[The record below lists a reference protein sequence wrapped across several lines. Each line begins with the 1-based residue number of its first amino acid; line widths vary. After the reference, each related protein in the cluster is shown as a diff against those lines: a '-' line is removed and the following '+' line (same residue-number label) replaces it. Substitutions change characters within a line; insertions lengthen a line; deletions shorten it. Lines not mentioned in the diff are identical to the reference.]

1 MRTLGFLRHHQPTGV
16 FIIDTVTPSRPP
28 VKRVPKAPG
37 PPRRA
42 LNGVLLLDKPLGM
55 SSNDALGRAKWILKA
70 KKGGHTGTL
79 DPLAS
84 GLLPLCFGE
93 ATKFS
98 NDALD
103 ASKSY
108 DALVVLGSTTSTG
121 DREGAILQ
129 TREIATDVAAIH
141 RALEKFRGDIL
152 QIPPMYSALKRDG
165 KPLYDYARAGIVL
178 ERGARP
184 VTIEELSWL
193 DEAQWHASENCTR
206 VCPQLPQRVHIWGSR
221 SAGTGA
227 VLKYSEDPEHRTT
240 PKMGPLGQLRAHPTL
255 NLRVRCSKGTYIRVL
270 AEDIGEALGCGAHL
284 GGLRRT
290 QVGSFFLESAVTLDA
305 LQEAPDPEAF
315 LLPIDALLPSLPI
328 LKLEAHQAERFLQG
342 QRLRLALAEQSGFA
356 LSTQRCR
363 VYGEPAMQFL
373 GVGHYIEGLL
383 TPQRVVAIH

>member
-1 MRTLGFLRHHQPTGV
+1 MTL
-16 FIIDTVTPSRPP
+16 SRPP

-178 ERGARP
+178 EREARP

-193 DEAQWHASENCTR
+193 DEAQWHACENCT
-206 VCPQLPQRVHIWGSR
+206 
-221 SAGTGA
+221 
-227 VLKYSEDPEHRTT
+227 
-240 PKMGPLGQLRAHPTL
+240 TL
-255 NLRVRCSKGTYIRVL
+255 NVRVRCSKGTYIRVL

-342 QRLRLALAEQSGFA
+342 QRLRLASVEQSSFA
-356 LSTQRCR
+356 LPTQRCR